1 MTWTFSPSRSQMRAR
16 ALKVRRAEEGTHAA
30 RTAQATRECRAP
42 TRSRAFTFDEHVHD
56 NRNAIDWWSER
67 QPSMPTQMGLLAPD
81 PAHGCRE
88 ALPESERADTRK
100 DGEREQ
106 AVTKRRVRKHNRRTL
121 KRKRALCFQRL
132 MLCTL
137 LLQSWLSTFDDEE
150 NEEGPWKGNEKGLE
164 EAPEKQGTRVRHL
177 PCACVTR
184 TGKSLLP
191 GMNPRSC

>member
-1 MTWTFSPSRSQMRAR
+1 M
-16 ALKVRRAEEGTHAA
+16 EEGMHLA
-30 RTAQATRECRAP
+30 RTAQATSECRAR
-42 TRSRAFTFDEHVHD
+42 TRTRAFTFDAHVHD
-56 NRNAIDWWSER
+56 GAAGGRLGSPKHNAIDWWSER
-67 QPSMPTQMGLLAPD
+67 QPSMPVDLVLSAPG
-81 PAHGCRE
+81 PSQGCRE
-88 ALPESERADTRK
+88 DIPESERADTRK

-164 EAPEKQGTRVRHL
+164 EAPEKQGTRVRPL